1 MTKSFSIQKVSSP
14 RFQAIVFSLDASR
27 PETYFDKL
35 EKELKKL
42 GASGTVLLD
51 LLACNG
57 STSRRFFA
65 VDFDGEKLNRRSF
78 RVEPARTLD
87 IDLKSFCSIFYA
99 KAAPK
104 LSGSVLSPASR
115 RLLVA

>member
-1 MTKSFSIQKVSSP
+1 MKKPFSVQKVSSP

-42 GASGTVLLD
+42 GASGSVLLD

-65 VDFDGEKLNRRSF
+65 VEFDGEKLNRRSF
-78 RVEPARTLD
+78 RVEPAGALD
-87 IDLKSFCSIFYA
+87 VEMTACTTFYA
-99 KAAPK
+99 AAAPK
-104 LSGSVLSPASR
+104 LSGSVLSSTSR
-115 RLLVA
+115 KLLAA